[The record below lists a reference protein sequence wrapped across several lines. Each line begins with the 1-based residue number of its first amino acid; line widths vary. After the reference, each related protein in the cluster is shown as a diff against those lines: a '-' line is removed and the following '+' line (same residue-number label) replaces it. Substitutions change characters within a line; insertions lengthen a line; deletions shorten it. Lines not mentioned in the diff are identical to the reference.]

1 MKKFFTTSE
10 AAQICGVAHTTVIR
24 WIGEGKLKAHE
35 TPGGHRRIESKDL
48 LGFLKR
54 FGIPVPD
61 SLAAEHPFRVLA
73 VDDEKVMLSMLR
85 KMVDASPDKIEL
97 HLATHGMAALMLIG
111 KIHFNV
117 IILDVVMPDMDGI
130 EVCKALKRNP
140 DTAGMK
146 IIAMTGKPLSEEQ
159 EEYLERN
166 TECLLKKPFS
176 PSLLLELIDGIR
188 RRQAKEQAS

>member
-10 AAQICGVAHTTVIR
+10 TAEICGVAHTTVIR
-24 WIGEGKLKAHE
+24 WIGEGKIKAHE

-48 LGFLKR
+48 LYFLKR
-54 FGIPVPD
+54 FGMPVPA
-61 SLAAEHPFRVLA
+61 SLASEDRFRVLA

-85 KMVDASPDKIEL
+85 KMVDGCPDKVEL

-111 KIHFNV
+111 KVPFNLV
-117 IILDVVMPDMDGI
+117 ILDVVMPDMDGI
-130 EVCKALKRNP
+130 EVCKALRRNP
-140 DTAGMK
+140 DTAAVK

-176 PSLLLELIDGIR
+176 PSLLLELIDGMR
-188 RRQAKEQAS
+188 RRQAGGRAS